1 MSEWRSRSAIF
12 TPSKPARDLHQM
24 DTHVERPIVQIGN
37 LTFLTQAKIF
47 VLWCGHASKKKRTDL
62 CDKSR

>member
-1 MSEWRSRSAIF
+1 
-12 TPSKPARDLHQM
+12 M

-62 CDKSR
+62 CTKSR